1 VEKADSDVDVL
12 VEFEK
17 PVDILEFLD
26 VKEFLEG
33 LFERKVDLDTKKALK
48 PLLTDRILKE
58 VLYA

>member
-1 VEKADSDVDVL
+1 MEKAGSDVDVL